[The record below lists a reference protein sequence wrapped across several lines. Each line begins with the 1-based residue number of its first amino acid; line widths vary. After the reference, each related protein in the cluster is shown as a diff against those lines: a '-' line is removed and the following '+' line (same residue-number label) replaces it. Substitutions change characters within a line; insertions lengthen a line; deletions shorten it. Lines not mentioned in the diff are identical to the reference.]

1 MAAKFELKKA
11 VDGSFYF
18 HLKAENG
25 KIILASETYTAKSN
39 AENGIASVSAN
50 ASRDDRYERKTDSQ
64 GKPYFTLRA
73 ANGQVIG
80 TSQMYASNEDLEI
93 GIAAVKSDAGMAEIF
108 DMTAAS

>member
-1 MAAKFELKKA
+1 MAAKFEINKA
-11 VDGSFYF
+11 DDGSFYF

-25 KIILASETYTAKSN
+25 KVILASETYTAKSK
-39 AENGIASVSAN
+39 AENGIASVKAN
-50 ASRDDRYERKTDSQ
+50 ASRDERYERKMDSR

-93 GIAAVKSDAGMAEIF
+93 GIAAVKADAGLAPVS
-108 DMTAAS
+108 DLTAAG